1 MDYQPNELNDKL
13 SSPNDRFSGDAS
25 HGIETPIFKFNMEQT
40 HTGVIILQTQTMNYY
55 EQMTQNYLTF
65 VLFDSPI
72 KVI

>member
-40 HTGVIILQTQTMNYY
+40 H
-55 EQMTQNYLTF
+55 YLTF